1 MARRSKQPQLGRMLA
16 TALSGLMAALWK
28 QHKASK
34 ASRAAGPLA
43 PSDRSAPGAGF
54 NTEVVGEASY
64 ERQLRKVYGS
74 GEGRKTFAA
83 RLEPEPSNQHDA
95 DAVRVVIDGGTVCYL
110 PRASAKRYGKRYGAR
125 GRSCNAVVVSRDG
138 GYGVWMDLPV

>member
-1 MARRSKQPQLGRMLA
+1 MARRSKQPQLGQMLA

-34 ASRAAGPLA
+34 ASRSPSPLA

-54 NTEVVGEASY
+54 DTEVVGEASY
-64 ERQLRKVYGS
+64 TRQLRNIYGS

-83 RLEPEPSNQHDA
+83 RLEPEPTNPHDA
-95 DAVRVVIDGGTVCYL
+95 NAVRVVIDGGTVGYL
-110 PRASAKRYGKRYGAR
+110 PRASAKRYGKRYG
-125 GRSCNAVVVSRDG
+125 GSGNSCNAVIVSRDG
-138 GYGVWMDLPV
+138 GYGVC